1 MRKPKKN
8 DEMQELFNEVAG
20 IKDELAEVSELAAF
34 LCKFDKNHIEHSV
47 MRRCNDYFIHKN
59 IGANVTS
66 RFVYKNKIKEI
77 SFSVNGVVDGTVE
90 TITNNEND
98 YIVKVGCL
106 YFKVM
111 KDTDVYMDVTEFFVK
126 TKTYKIDGGSLCFE
140 MKERE
145 DNK

>member
-1 MRKPKKN
+1 MRNPKKN

-20 IKDELAEVSELAAF
+20 LKDELAEVSELAAF

-47 MRRCNDYFIHKN
+47 MWRNN
-59 IGANVTS
+59 IYEPNKIVGANVKS

-77 SFSVNGVVDGTVE
+77 AFDADGVGEETIE

-111 KDTDVYMDVTEFFVK
+111 KDTDVYMDVTEFFKELK
-126 TKTYKIDGGSLCFE
+126 TIKINDGCLGLVTEE
-140 MKERE
+140 MEGK
-145 DNK
+145 